1 MRWKMVRPSRL
12 GERFNRWALRHG
24 FPALLWVAP
33 RLPRW
38 ACLAGARGVIW
49 VVMQFN
55 RRSTPAITA
64 NLARILGAAAGSRR
78 VRAAARQMWFNFAS
92 YWVDQFHFSQL
103 PRERAEAVVDRIVGE
118 HHLRAALQ
126 RGKGVLLLTAHLG
139 SWELGGL
146 FLRQLD
152 LPLSVVY
159 VPDELPEVEVFRA
172 RLRHATGV
180 EEIPI
185 QPRAG
190 VAALPVLR
198 ALRQNRLVALQGD
211 RDFDDRGQTREF
223 FGAPAAFPRGPF
235 LLAGLTGAALL
246 PAFITYTSGYRF
258 EVRLEEPLLVAA
270 GADAAAREAAVT
282 AALER
287 WVAVLEEAV
296 RRWPTQWYTFYDF
309 WGTTAGAPGAAAAGD
324 AASTARR
331 GGSG

>member
-1 MRWKMVRPSRL
+1 V
-12 GERFNRWALRHG
+12 
-24 FPALLWVAP
+24 
-33 RLPRW
+33 
-38 ACLAGARGVIW
+38 
-49 VVMQFN
+49 
-55 RRSTPAITA
+55 
-64 NLARILGAAAGSRR
+64 
-78 VRAAARQMWFNFAS
+78 WFNFAS

-118 HHLRAALQ
+118 EHLRSALA

-159 VPDELPEVEVFRA
+159 VPDELPEVEAFRA
-172 RLRHATGV
+172 RLRRATGV

-185 QPRAG
+185 QPHAG
-190 VAALPVLR
+190 AAALPVLR

-211 RDFDDRGQTREF
+211 RDFDDRGEPREF

-270 GADAAAREAAVT
+270 GGDAAARDAAVS
-282 AALER
+282 AALAR

-309 WGTTAGAPGAAAAGD
+309 WGETTSAPVRAAAGAP
-324 AASTARR
+324 ASALGRR
-331 GGSG
+331 GGPG